1 MRMKTCMAVA
11 FTMLLTVS
19 MVFAVKEKVSAFKG
33 TVTKIDRGA
42 RTAVVKT
49 ADGTEHTVHF
59 VGRTLVHGVEK
70 SAAGTAA
77 GTEDAFHGL
86 REGSSVVVH
95 YTAKGAEETAE
106 EVDRIGNDGLHMT
119 EGTVSKL
126 DRKGKA
132 ITIRT
137 AGGAEETYKVA
148 DHAAE
153 DAGKDIGAAAEKSG
167 KVTVYY
173 TEESGRK
180 VAHFFE
186 KTL

>member
-1 MRMKTCMAVA
+1 MSLA
-11 FTMLLTVS
+11 VS
-19 MVFAVKEKVSAFKG
+19 MVFAAKEKVSAFKG

-49 ADGTEHTVHF
+49 ADGAEHTVHF
-59 VGRTLVHGVEK
+59 VGRTLVHGAEK
-70 SAAGTAA
+70 SPAGA
-77 GTEDAFHGL
+77 EDAFHGL

-95 YTAKGAEETAE
+95 NTAKGTEETAE
-106 EVDRIGNDGLHMT
+106 EVDRIGNDGLRLT
-119 EGTVSKL
+119 EGTVSKI
-126 DRKGKA
+126 DRSGKA

-137 AGGAEETYKVA
+137 AGGAEETYKLA

-153 DAGKDIGAAAEKSG
+153 DAGKDIGSAAEKSG

-186 KTL
+186 KAL

>member
-1 MRMKTCMAVA
+1 
-11 FTMLLTVS
+11 
-19 MVFAVKEKVSAFKG
+19 
-33 TVTKIDRGA
+33 
-42 RTAVVKT
+42 
-49 ADGTEHTVHF
+49 
-59 VGRTLVHGVEK
+59 
-70 SAAGTAA
+70 
-77 GTEDAFHGL
+77 
-86 REGSSVVVH
+86 
-95 YTAKGAEETAE
+95 
-106 EVDRIGNDGLHMT
+106 MT

-137 AGGAEETYKVA
+137 AGGAEENYTVA

>member
-1 MRMKTCMAVA
+1 MKMKKTFLTIV
-11 FTMLLTVS
+11 FTMSLTVT
-19 MVFAVKEKVSAFKG
+19 MVFAAKQKVSAFKG

-49 ADGTEHTVHF
+49 ADGAEHTVRF
-59 VGRTLVHGVEK
+59 VGRTLVHGVDK
-70 SAAGTAA
+70 SAAGAD
-77 GTEDAFHGL
+77 DAFHGL

-95 YTAKGAEETAE
+95 YTGKGAEETAE
-106 EVDRIGNDGLHMT
+106 EVDRIGNDGLHVT
-119 EGTVSKL
+119 EGTVSKI
-126 DRKGKA
+126 DRSGKA

-137 AGGAEETYKVA
+137 AGGAEETYQVA

-153 DAGKDIGAAAEKSG
+153 DAGKDVGAAAEKSG
-167 KVTVYY
+167 RVTVYY
-173 TEESGRK
+173 TEEAGRK